1 MGSLPGFEFV
11 AGHPALEFVNT
22 VDWRLDDMRRRELIA
37 SFDDLAT
44 WAKLAGVVEAGDAR
58 QLTAAAQ
65 RDPAGAERSVRRAL
79 RAREL
84 LFRILEAAH
93 RGSRPVPRDERLF
106 SALLATALQK
116 RRLESRG
123 ASWRWAWAPGPR
135 DAFDSILWSVLLA
148 AADLLTSP
156 ARAQIGECAGEGCG
170 WLFLDTS
177 RTGRRRWCTMRAC
190 GNRAKVRRF
199 YERSRA
205 VGR

>member
-1 MGSLPGFEFV
+1 VANPPGFELV

-22 VDWRLDDMRRRELIA
+22 VDWRLDDARRYELLGT
-37 SFDDLAT
+37 FGDLVT
-44 WAKLAGVVEAGDAR
+44 WARLAGVIEPADAR
-58 QLTAAAQ
+58 DLSTAAQ
-65 RDPAGAERSVRRAL
+65 RDPAGAERSLRRA
-79 RAREL
+79 RRVREV

-93 RGSRPVPRDERLF
+93 RDSRPTPRDERLF
-106 SALLATALQK
+106 NAFLSSALRK
-116 RRLESRG
+116 RRLETRG
-123 ASWRWAWAPGPR
+123 TSWKWSWARAPR
-135 DAFDSILWSVLLA
+135 ATFDAILWPIVLA

-199 YERSRA
+199 YQRSRA
-205 VGR
+205 GR